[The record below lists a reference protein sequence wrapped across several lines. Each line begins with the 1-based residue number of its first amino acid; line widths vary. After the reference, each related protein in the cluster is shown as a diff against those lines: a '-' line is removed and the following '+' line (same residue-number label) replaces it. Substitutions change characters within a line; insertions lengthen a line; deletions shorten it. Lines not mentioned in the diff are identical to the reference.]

1 MPAQNLKQRIVKN
14 SFWIFMSSVI
24 NRVGTL
30 FFTILL
36 ARYLLPEAY
45 GIYNLALSVILLFLT
60 LSSLGLDNVVTKYI
74 SSVLLKKKHQLS
86 SYNIYFLKL
95 KLKLTTLSL
104 LLLFLAAYP
113 LSRYI
118 FKINELF
125 FLLIIGSLYLLF
137 QTFES
142 YFTQLFY

>member
-1 MPAQNLKQRIVKN
+1 MPDQNLKQRIVKN

-74 SSVLLKKKHQLS
+74 SSVLTFERYSRALLK
-86 SYNIYFLKL
+86 
-95 KLKLTTLSL
+95 
-104 LLLFLAAYP
+104 
-113 LSRYI
+113 
-118 FKINELF
+118 F
-125 FLLIIGSLYLLF
+125 FLFKYILA
-137 QTFES
+137 
-142 YFTQLFY
+142 